1 MKINYISEEMFSL
14 MNLYTSLTKEA
25 FFWPEATLKGTFFFF
40 FFFLRRKRHVN
51 PLCYPIIEQCIIIS
65 LLLTIL
71 RVKSTS
77 QNFFGGTLHI
87 GCEENAYRWFLQTLL
102 IEREIHCS
110 SFIKLNNYVFG

>member
-14 MNLYTSLTKEA
+14 MNLYTSYQRSIFLARSNTERH
-25 FFWPEATLKGTFFFF
+25 FLF
-40 FFFLRRKRHVN
+40 FFFLRRKGHVN
-51 PLCYPIIEQCIIIS
+51 PLCCPIIEQGIIIS

-110 SFIKLNNYVFG
+110 SFIKLNYYVFG